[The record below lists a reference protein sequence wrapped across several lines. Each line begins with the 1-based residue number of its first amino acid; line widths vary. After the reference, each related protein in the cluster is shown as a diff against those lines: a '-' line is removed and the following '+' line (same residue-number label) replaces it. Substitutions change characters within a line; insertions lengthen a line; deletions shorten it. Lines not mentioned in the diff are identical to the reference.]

1 MGDRVQL
8 QQVMMNLMINGMDA
22 MKNVDGRRELTIKSQ
37 RAGNEQLPVSVS
49 DTGVG
54 LPPQQI
60 DQISDTFFTP
70 SPTAPA
76 WDFASAAP
84 SLNRMAAPCGLLTTL
99 RAAQAFVSRYP
110 PRPRHMHAPSQKGI
124 HHQAAHSHLPLM

>member
-8 QQVMMNLMINGMDA
+8 QQVMMNLMINGGMDGL
-22 MKNVDGRRELTIKSQ
+22 KNVDGRRELTIKSQ

-54 LPPQQI
+54 LSPQQTN
-60 DQISDTFFTP
+60 QIFDTFFTTKP
-70 SPTAPA
+70 AAPA

-99 RAAQAFVSRYP
+99 RATQAFVSRYP
-110 PRPRHMHAPSQKGI
+110 PRPRHAHSPKSI
-124 HHQAAHSHLPLM
+124 DHQAAHSHLLLM